1 VILLATTALLVV
13 GCSTAA
19 DSQFDAVGGSIS
31 GSGGMRD
38 APSSESQSDDGS
50 RVQSLGPEASNAAA
64 TVSIM
69 AGRDIVVVG
78 AMTVEVEDLTVAQ
91 PRAVAA
97 VEGLGGFIAEE
108 QSSFGE
114 QARATVTYR
123 LPAESYEAAVR
134 VLGELGEVREQSRQT
149 EDVSTQLVDLESRLA
164 TAQASVARLRSF
176 FEQAGDLTQVALL
189 EGELLKREAEV
200 ETLAAS
206 LRGLEDRVALST
218 LVVTWQEP
226 PPEEDDEAL
235 LAAGEEDDEELPTF
249 MDGLA
254 TGWRALLRGGQV
266 GSAALGLFLPFL
278 PVVVVFL
285 GVQRLSRR
293 FRRHQVPAA

>member
-1 VILLATTALLVV
+1 VILLATAAMLVV

-19 DSQFDAVGGSIS
+19 DSQFDAVGDSIS

-38 APSSESQSDDGS
+38 AASIESQGDDGS
-50 RVQSLGPEASNAAA
+50 RAQSVQPQAGAAAA

-78 AMTVEVEDLTVAQ
+78 AMTVEVDDLTVAQ

-123 LPAESYEAAVR
+123 LPAESYDAAVR

-206 LRGLEDRVALST
+206 LRGLEDRVSLST

-226 PPEEDDEAL
+226 PPEDDEAL
-235 LAAGEEDDEELPTF
+235 LAASEQEEEDLPTF

-278 PVVVVFL
+278 PVVVVFV

-293 FRRHQVPAA
+293 FRRHEVPAA